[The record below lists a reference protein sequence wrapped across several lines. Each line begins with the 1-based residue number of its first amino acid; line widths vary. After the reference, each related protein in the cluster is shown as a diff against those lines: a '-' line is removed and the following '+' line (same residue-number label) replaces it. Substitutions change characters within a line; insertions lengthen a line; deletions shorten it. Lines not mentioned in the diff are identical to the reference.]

1 MICTCVHELIQ
12 AQVKARPDAIAVFEG
27 DERLTYRELDQRANE
42 LALRLQA
49 SGIRE
54 GLPVG
59 LCMRRSADF
68 VIGALGI
75 LKAGAA
81 YVPLDPSYPKN
92 RLAML
97 LQDSGVSLVVT
108 QPCVAAQ
115 LPQGSWKAIVMDGR
129 AQDRDAESARSPLR
143 NTDAANL
150 AYIIF
155 TSGST
160 GRPKGVQI
168 THANLLNLI
177 RWHQRAFAVTPDD
190 KATMHASPG
199 FDAAVWEIWPYLAAG
214 ASVAVVD
221 ENIRTSPEGLR
232 DWIVANRITISFL
245 PTALAEAMID
255 LPWPSQTTL
264 RFLLTGADTMR
275 RYPRAGLPFAL
286 VNNYGPT
293 ECTVVATSGIVS
305 SEQRSAAL
313 PPIGRPIDN
322 VQVHLVDEYLQL
334 VPDGT
339 PGELV
344 IGGAGVGRGYLNS
357 PDLTD
362 QKFIADRFGD
372 SPDGRLYRTGDLAR
386 RLPDGELAFLG
397 RVDEQVKVR
406 GYRIEPGEI
415 TAVLERHPA
424 VQSSFVTACS
434 DDSGETRLI
443 AYIVPAADARL
454 SANELRL
461 FLAVHLP
468 EFMVPSVFVSIASL
482 PFTAHGKVDRA
493 ALPAPTPDNILHDD
507 SSEAPQSE
515 IEQWLARLLSTL
527 LGTVRVNR
535 DDNFFN
541 LGGHS
546 LMGAQLIARVKQTF
560 DVDLPLRSLFD
571 HPTIREISSEI
582 DTLLQAKLN
591 SMSEEEARRLL
602 ETSPA
607 ESSL

>member
-1 MICTCVHELIQ
+1 MVRICVHELIEAQ
-12 AQVKARPDAIAVFEG
+12 AKVRPDAVAVYEG
-27 DERLTYRELDQRANE
+27 DKRITYRELDRRANE

-49 SGIRE
+49 SGVHE
-54 GLPVG
+54 EVPVG

-68 VIGALGI
+68 VIGALGV
-75 LKAGAA
+75 LKAGAT

-97 LQDSGVSLVVT
+97 LEDSGVRLVVT
-108 QPCVAAQ
+108 HPCVAKQ
-115 LPQGSWKAIVMDGR
+115 LPQGSWQAIVMEACALNLDAGSQVR
-129 AQDRDAESARSPLR
+129 NADR
-143 NTDAANL
+143 ANL

-177 RWHQRAFAVTPDD
+177 SWHQRAFAVTPND

-232 DWIVANRITISFL
+232 DWIVAQQITISFL
-245 PTALAEAMID
+245 PTALAEAIVD
-255 LPWPSQTTL
+255 LPWPAQTAL
-264 RFLLTGADTMR
+264 RFLLTGADTLR
-275 RYPRAGLPFAL
+275 RYPPVGLPFDL

-305 SEQRSAAL
+305 SEAQPAAM
-313 PPIGRPIDN
+313 PSIGRPIDD
-322 VQVHLVDEYLQL
+322 VQIYLVDEQLQS

-339 PGELV
+339 PGEIL
-344 IGGAGVGRGYLNS
+344 IGGAGVGRGYLNG

-362 QKFIADRFGD
+362 QKFIPNRFGNNE
-372 SPDGRLYRTGDLAR
+372 DGRLYRTGDLAR
-386 RLPDGELAFLG
+386 RLPDGQLAFLG
-397 RVDEQVKVR
+397 RIDEQVKVR

-415 TAVLERHPA
+415 TAVLEQHSA
-424 VQSSFVTACS
+424 IDSSFVTACS
-434 DDSGETRLI
+434 DNSGETRLI
-443 AYIVPAADARL
+443 AYIVPAANAHL
-454 SANELRL
+454 SPDELRR
-461 FLAVHLP
+461 FLGEHLP
-468 EFMVPSVFVSIASL
+468 EYMVPSVFVPIASL
-482 PFTAHGKVDRA
+482 PLTAHGKVDRT
-493 ALPAPTPDNILHDD
+493 ALPPPTSENILH
-507 SSEAPQSE
+507 EEVFETPQSE
-515 IEQWLARLLSTL
+515 IEQWLARFLATL
-527 LGTVRVNR
+527 LGTARVSR

-546 LMGAQLIARVKQTF
+546 LMGAQLIATVKQTF
-560 DVDLPLRSLFD
+560 DVELPLRSLFD

-582 DTLLQAKLN
+582 GSLIQAKLN
-591 SMSEEEARRLL
+591 AISDEEARRILQ
-602 ETSPA
+602 TSPA

>member
-1 MICTCVHELIQ
+1 MVRICVHELIE
-12 AQVKARPDAIAVFEG
+12 AQVKVRPDAVAVYDG
-27 DERLTYRELDQRANE
+27 DKRITYHELNQRANE

-49 SGIRE
+49 SGVHE
-54 GLPVG
+54 EVPVG

-68 VIGALGI
+68 VAGALGV
-75 LKAGAA
+75 LKSGAT

-97 LQDSGVSLVVT
+97 LEDSGVRLVVT
-108 QPCVAAQ
+108 HPCVAKQ
-115 LPQGSWKAIVMDGR
+115 LPQGSWQAIVMEACALNLDAGSQVR
-129 AQDRDAESARSPLR
+129 NADR
-143 NTDAANL
+143 ANL

-177 RWHQRAFAVTPDD
+177 SWHQRAFAVTPND

-232 DWIVANRITISFL
+232 DWIVAHQITISFL
-245 PTALAEAMID
+245 PTALAEAVVD
-255 LPWPSQTTL
+255 LPWPAQTAL
-264 RFLLTGADTMR
+264 RFLLTGADTLR
-275 RYPRAGLPFAL
+275 RYPPVGLPFDL

-305 SEQRSAAL
+305 SEAQPAAM
-313 PPIGRPIDN
+313 PSIGRPIDD
-322 VQVHLVDEYLQL
+322 VQIYLVDEQLQS

-339 PGELV
+339 PGEIL
-344 IGGAGVGRGYLNS
+344 IGGASVGRGYLNG

-362 QKFIADRFGD
+362 QKFIADRFGNNE
-372 SPDGRLYRTGDLAR
+372 DGRLYRTGDLAR
-386 RLPDGELAFLG
+386 RLPDGQLAFLG
-397 RVDEQVKVR
+397 RIDEQVKVR

-415 TAVLERHPA
+415 TAVLEQHSA
-424 VQSSFVTACS
+424 IHSSFVTTCS
-434 DDSGETRLI
+434 DNSGETRLI
-443 AYIVPAADARL
+443 AYIVPAANAHL
-454 SANELRL
+454 SADELRR
-461 FLAVHLP
+461 FLGEHLP
-468 EFMVPSVFVSIASL
+468 EYMVPSVFIPIASL
-482 PFTAHGKVDRA
+482 PLTAHGKVDRT
-493 ALPAPTPDNILHDD
+493 ALPPPTSQNILH
-507 SSEAPQSE
+507 EEVFETPQSE
-515 IEQWLARLLSTL
+515 IEQWLARFLAPL
-527 LGTVRVNR
+527 LGSARVSR

-560 DVDLPLRSLFD
+560 DVELPLRSLFD

-582 DTLLQAKLN
+582 GSLIQGKLN
-591 SMSEEEARRLL
+591 TISDEEARRIL

>member
-1 MICTCVHELIQ
+1 MVRLCVHELIEAQ
-12 AQVKARPDAIAVFEG
+12 AKVRPDAVAVYEG
-27 DERLTYRELDQRANE
+27 NKRITYRELDRRANE

-49 SGIRE
+49 SGVHE
-54 GLPVG
+54 EVPVG

-68 VIGALGI
+68 VIGALGV
-75 LKAGAA
+75 LKAGAT
-81 YVPLDPSYPKN
+81 YLPLDPSYPKN

-97 LQDSGVSLVVT
+97 LEDSGVRLVVT
-108 QPCVAAQ
+108 HPCVAKQ
-115 LPQGSWKAIVMDGR
+115 LPQGSWQVIVME
-129 AQDRDAESARSPLR
+129 ACALNLDAGSQVRHA
-143 NTDAANL
+143 DHAHL

-177 RWHQRAFAVTPDD
+177 SWHQRAFAVTPND

-199 FDAAVWEIWPYLAAG
+199 FDAAVWEIWPYLTAG

-232 DWIVANRITISFL
+232 DWIVAQQITISFL
-245 PTALAEAMID
+245 PTALAEAIVD
-255 LPWPSQTTL
+255 LPWPAQTAL
-264 RFLLTGADTMR
+264 RFLLTGADTLR
-275 RYPRAGLPFAL
+275 RYPPVGLPFDL

-305 SEQRSAAL
+305 PEAQPAAK
-313 PPIGRPIDN
+313 PSIGRPIDD
-322 VQVHLVDEYLQL
+322 VQIYLVDEQLQS

-339 PGELV
+339 PGEIL
-344 IGGAGVGRGYLNS
+344 IGGASVGRGYLNG

-362 QKFIADRFGD
+362 QKFIADRFGNNE
-372 SPDGRLYRTGDLAR
+372 DGRLYRTGDLAR
-386 RLPDGELAFLG
+386 RLPDGQLAFLG
-397 RVDEQVKVR
+397 RIDEQVKVR

-415 TAVLERHPA
+415 TAVLEQHSA
-424 VQSSFVTACS
+424 IDSSFVTACS
-434 DDSGETRLI
+434 DNSGETRLI
-443 AYIVPAADARL
+443 AYIVPAANAHL
-454 SANELRL
+454 SADELRR
-461 FLAVHLP
+461 FLGEHLP
-468 EFMVPSVFVSIASL
+468 EYMVPSVFVPIASL
-482 PFTAHGKVDRA
+482 PLTAHGKVDRT
-493 ALPAPTPDNILHDD
+493 ALPSPTSENILH
-507 SSEAPQSE
+507 EEVFETPQSE
-515 IEQWLARLLSTL
+515 IEQWLARFLAAL
-527 LGTVRVNR
+527 LGTARVSR

-546 LMGAQLIARVKQTF
+546 LMGAQLIATVKQTF
-560 DVDLPLRSLFD
+560 DVELPLRSLFD

-582 DTLLQAKLN
+582 DSLLQAKLN
-591 SMSEEEARRLL
+591 SMSDEEARRLL

>member
-1 MICTCVHELIQ
+1 MVRTCVHELIR

-27 DERLTYRELDQRANE
+27 DERVTYRELDQRADE
-42 LALRLQA
+42 LALRLQG
-49 SGIRE
+49 SGVHE
-54 GLPVG
+54 EVPVG
-59 LCMRRSADF
+59 LCMRRSADL

-75 LKAGAA
+75 LKAGGA

-97 LQDSGVSLVVT
+97 LQDSQVGLVVT
-108 QPCVAAQ
+108 HPSLVTQ
-115 LPQGSWKAIVMDGR
+115 LPQGSWQAIVMDVCDQN
-129 AQDRDAESARSPLR
+129 QDAGSAIAPLR
-143 NTDAANL
+143 NADAANL

-168 THANLLNLI
+168 THSNLLNLI
-177 RWHQRAFAVTPDD
+177 GWHQRAFAVTPND

-214 ASVAVVD
+214 ASLAVVE

-232 DWIVANRITISFL
+232 DWMLANRITISFL

-255 LPWPSQTTL
+255 LSWPVQTAL
-264 RFLLTGADTMR
+264 RFLLTGADTLR
-275 RYPRAGLPFAL
+275 RYPRPGLPFAL

-305 SEQRSAAL
+305 SEERSAAL
-313 PPIGRPIDN
+313 PAIGRPIDN
-322 VQVHLVDEYLQL
+322 VEVHLVDEQLQP

-357 PDLTD
+357 EDLTNE
-362 QKFIADRFGD
+362 KFIPDRFGNNQ
-372 SPDGRLYRTGDLAR
+372 DGRLYRTGDLAR
-386 RLPDGELAFLG
+386 RLPDGQLAFMG
-397 RVDEQVKVR
+397 RIDEQVKVR

-415 TAVLERHPA
+415 TAVLEQHSA
-424 VQSSFVTACS
+424 VQSSFVTTS
-434 DDSGETRLI
+434 NDSGETRLL
-443 AYIVPAADARL
+443 AYIVPVASARL
-454 SANELRL
+454 SAEELRQ
-461 FLAVHLP
+461 FLADYLP
-468 EFMVPSVFVSIASL
+468 EFMVPSLFVTVASL

-493 ALPAPTPDNILHDD
+493 ALPAPTSENILHDD

-527 LGTVRVNR
+527 LGTDRVNR

-571 HPTIREISSEI
+571 HPTIREISSEV
-582 DTLLQAKLN
+582 DSLLQAKLN

>member
-1 MICTCVHELIQ
+1 MVRICVHELIEAQ
-12 AQVKARPDAIAVFEG
+12 AKVRPDAVAVYEG
-27 DERLTYRELDQRANE
+27 DKQITYRELDWRANE
-42 LALRLQA
+42 LALRLQS
-49 SGIRE
+49 SGVYE
-54 GLPVG
+54 EVPVG

-68 VIGALGI
+68 VIGALAV
-75 LKAGAA
+75 LKAGAT

-97 LQDSGVSLVVT
+97 LEDSGVRLVVT
-108 QPCVAAQ
+108 HPCVAKQ
-115 LPQGSWKAIVMDGR
+115 LPQGSWQAIVME
-129 AQDRDAESARSPLR
+129 ACALNRDAGSRVR
-143 NTDAANL
+143 NAGRANL

-177 RWHQRAFAVTPDD
+177 SWHQRAFAVTPND

-232 DWIVANRITISFL
+232 DWIVAQQITISFL
-245 PTALAEAMID
+245 PTALAEAIVD
-255 LPWPSQTTL
+255 LPWPAQTAL
-264 RFLLTGADTMR
+264 RFLLTGADTLR
-275 RYPRAGLPFAL
+275 RYPPVGLPFDL

-305 SEQRSAAL
+305 SEAQPAAM
-313 PPIGRPIDN
+313 PSIGRPIDD
-322 VQVHLVDEYLQL
+322 VQIYLVDEQLQS

-339 PGELV
+339 PGEIL
-344 IGGAGVGRGYLNS
+344 IGGASVGRGYLNG

-362 QKFIADRFGD
+362 QKFIADRFGNNE
-372 SPDGRLYRTGDLAR
+372 DGRLYRTGDLAR
-386 RLPDGELAFLG
+386 RLPDGQLAFLG
-397 RVDEQVKVR
+397 RIDEQVKVR

-415 TAVLERHPA
+415 TALLEQHPA
-424 VQSSFVTACS
+424 IHSSFVTACS
-434 DDSGETRLI
+434 DNSGETRLI
-443 AYIVPAADARL
+443 AYIVPAANAHL
-454 SANELRL
+454 SADELRR
-461 FLAVHLP
+461 FLGEHLP
-468 EFMVPSVFVSIASL
+468 EYMVPSVFVPIASL
-482 PFTAHGKVDRA
+482 PLTAHGKVDRT
-493 ALPAPTPDNILHDD
+493 ALPPPTSENILH
-507 SSEAPQSE
+507 EEVFETPQSE
-515 IEQWLARLLSTL
+515 IEQWLARLLATL
-527 LGTVRVNR
+527 LGTARVSR

-546 LMGAQLIARVKQTF
+546 LMGAQLIATVKQTF
-560 DVDLPLRSLFD
+560 DVELPLRSLFD

-582 DTLLQAKLN
+582 GSLIQAKLN
-591 SMSEEEARRLL
+591 TISDEEARRIL

>member
-1 MICTCVHELIQ
+1 MVRICVHELIEAQ
-12 AQVKARPDAIAVFEG
+12 AKVRPDAVAVYEG
-27 DERLTYRELDQRANE
+27 DKRITYRELDQRANE

-49 SGIRE
+49 SGAHE
-54 GLPVG
+54 EVPVG

-68 VIGALGI
+68 VVGALGV
-75 LKAGAA
+75 LKADAT

-97 LQDSGVSLVVT
+97 LEDSGVRLVVT
-108 QPCVAAQ
+108 HPCVAKQ
-115 LPQGSWKAIVMDGR
+115 LPQGSWQAIVME
-129 AQDRDAESARSPLR
+129 ACALNLDAGSQVR
-143 NTDAANL
+143 NTDRAKL

-177 RWHQRAFAVTPDD
+177 SWHQRAFAVTPKD

-232 DWIVANRITISFL
+232 DWIVAQQITISFL
-245 PTALAEAMID
+245 PTALAEAIVD
-255 LPWPSQTTL
+255 LPWPAQTAL
-264 RFLLTGADTMR
+264 RFLLTGADTLR
-275 RYPRAGLPFAL
+275 RYPPVGLPFDL

-305 SEQRSAAL
+305 SEAQPAAM
-313 PPIGRPIDN
+313 PSIGRPIDD
-322 VQVHLVDEYLQL
+322 VQIYLVDEQLQS

-339 PGELV
+339 PGEIL
-344 IGGAGVGRGYLNS
+344 IGGASVGRGYLNG

-362 QKFIADRFGD
+362 QKFIADRFGNKE
-372 SPDGRLYRTGDLAR
+372 DGRLYRTGDLAR
-386 RLPDGELAFLG
+386 RLPDGQLAFLG
-397 RVDEQVKVR
+397 RIDEQVKVR

-415 TAVLERHPA
+415 TAVLEQHSA
-424 VQSSFVTACS
+424 IHSSFVTACS
-434 DDSGETRLI
+434 DNSGETRLI
-443 AYIVPAADARL
+443 AYIVPAANAHL
-454 SANELRL
+454 SPDELRR
-461 FLAVHLP
+461 FLGEHLP
-468 EFMVPSVFVSIASL
+468 EYMVPSVFVPIASL
-482 PFTAHGKVDRA
+482 PLTAHGKVDRT
-493 ALPAPTPDNILHDD
+493 ALPPPTSENILH
-507 SSEAPQSE
+507 EEVFETPQSE
-515 IEQWLARLLSTL
+515 IEQWLARFLATL
-527 LGTVRVNR
+527 LGTARVSR

-546 LMGAQLIARVKQTF
+546 LMGAQLIATVKQTF
-560 DVDLPLRSLFD
+560 DVELPLRSLFD

-582 DTLLQAKLN
+582 GSLIQAKLN
-591 SMSEEEARRLL
+591 AISDEEARRILQ
-602 ETSPA
+602 TSPA

>member
-1 MICTCVHELIQ
+1 MVRICVHELIE
-12 AQVKARPDAIAVFEG
+12 AQVKVRPDAVAVYDG
-27 DERLTYRELDQRANE
+27 DKRITYHELNQRANE

-49 SGIRE
+49 SGVHE
-54 GLPVG
+54 EVPVG

-68 VIGALGI
+68 VAGALGV

-97 LQDSGVSLVVT
+97 LEDSGVRLVVT
-108 QPCVAAQ
+108 HPCVAKQ
-115 LPQGSWKAIVMDGR
+115 LPQGSWQAIVMEACALNLDAGSQVR
-129 AQDRDAESARSPLR
+129 NADR
-143 NTDAANL
+143 ANL

-168 THANLLNLI
+168 THTNLLNLI
-177 RWHQRAFAVTPDD
+177 SWHQRAFAVTPND

-232 DWIVANRITISFL
+232 DWIVAHQITISFL
-245 PTALAEAMID
+245 PTALAEAIVD
-255 LPWPSQTTL
+255 LPWPAQTAL
-264 RFLLTGADTMR
+264 RFLLTGADTLR
-275 RYPRAGLPFAL
+275 RYPPGGLPFDL

-305 SEQRSAAL
+305 SEARTAAM
-313 PPIGRPIDN
+313 PSIGRPIDD
-322 VQVHLVDEYLQL
+322 VQIYLVDEQLQR

-339 PGELV
+339 PGEVL
-344 IGGAGVGRGYLNS
+344 IGGSSVGRRGYLNS

-362 QKFIADRFGD
+362 QKFIADPFGNNE
-372 SPDGRLYRTGDLAR
+372 DGRLYRTGDLAR
-386 RLPDGELAFLG
+386 MLPDGQLAFLG
-397 RVDEQVKVR
+397 RIDEQVKVR

-415 TAVLERHPA
+415 TAVLEQHSA
-424 VQSSFVTACS
+424 IHSSFVTAYS
-434 DDSGETRLI
+434 DNSGETRLI
-443 AYIVPAADARL
+443 AYIVPAANAHL
-454 SANELRL
+454 SADELRR
-461 FLAVHLP
+461 FLGEHLP
-468 EFMVPSVFVSIASL
+468 EYMVPSVFVPIASL
-482 PFTAHGKVDRA
+482 PLTAHGKVDRT
-493 ALPAPTPDNILHDD
+493 ALPPPTSENSLH
-507 SSEAPQSE
+507 EEVFETPQSE
-515 IEQWLARLLSTL
+515 IEQWLARFLATL
-527 LGTVRVNR
+527 LGSARVSR

-560 DVDLPLRSLFD
+560 DVELPLRSLFD

-582 DTLLQAKLN
+582 GSLIQAKLN
-591 SMSEEEARRLL
+591 AISDEEARRIL

>member
-1 MICTCVHELIQ
+1 MVRLCVHELIEAQ
-12 AQVKARPDAIAVFEG
+12 AKVRPDAVAVYEG
-27 DERLTYRELDQRANE
+27 DKQITYRELDWRANE
-42 LALRLQA
+42 LALRLQS
-49 SGIRE
+49 SGVHE
-54 GLPVG
+54 EVPVG

-68 VIGALGI
+68 VIGALGV
-75 LKAGAA
+75 LKAGAT

-97 LQDSGVSLVVT
+97 LEDSGVRLVVT
-108 QPCVAAQ
+108 QPCVAKQ
-115 LPQGSWKAIVMDGR
+115 LPQGSWQAIVME
-129 AQDRDAESARSPLR
+129 ACALNRDAGSRVGNAGR
-143 NTDAANL
+143 ANL

-177 RWHQRAFAVTPDD
+177 SWHQRAFAVTPND

-232 DWIVANRITISFL
+232 DWIVAQQITISFL
-245 PTALAEAMID
+245 PTALAEAIVD
-255 LPWPSQTTL
+255 LPWPAQTAL
-264 RFLLTGADTMR
+264 RFLLTGADTLR
-275 RYPRAGLPFAL
+275 RYPPVGLPFDL

-305 SEQRSAAL
+305 SEAQPAAM
-313 PPIGRPIDN
+313 PSIGRPIDD
-322 VQVHLVDEYLQL
+322 VQIYLVDEQLQS

-339 PGELV
+339 PGEIL
-344 IGGAGVGRGYLNS
+344 IGGAGVGRGYLNG

-362 QKFIADRFGD
+362 QKFIADRFGNNE
-372 SPDGRLYRTGDLAR
+372 DGRLYRTGDLAR
-386 RLPDGELAFLG
+386 RLPDGQLAFLG
-397 RVDEQVKVR
+397 RIDEQVKVR

-415 TAVLERHPA
+415 TALLEQHPA
-424 VQSSFVTACS
+424 IDSSFVTACS
-434 DDSGETRLI
+434 DNSGETRLI
-443 AYIVPAADARL
+443 AYIVPAANAHL
-454 SANELRL
+454 SADELRR
-461 FLAVHLP
+461 FLGEHLP
-468 EFMVPSVFVSIASL
+468 EYMVPSVFVPIASL
-482 PFTAHGKVDRA
+482 PLTAHGKVDRT
-493 ALPAPTPDNILHDD
+493 ALPPPTSENILH
-507 SSEAPQSE
+507 EEGFETPQSE
-515 IEQWLARLLSTL
+515 IEQWLARLLATL
-527 LGTVRVNR
+527 LGTARVSR

-546 LMGAQLIARVKQTF
+546 LMGAQLIATVKQTF
-560 DVDLPLRSLFD
+560 DVELPLRSLFD

-582 DTLLQAKLN
+582 GSLIQAKLN
-591 SMSEEEARRLL
+591 AISDEEARRIL

>member
-1 MICTCVHELIQ
+1 MVRICVHELIEAQ
-12 AQVKARPDAIAVFEG
+12 AKVRPDAVAVYEG
-27 DERLTYRELDQRANE
+27 DNRITYRELDRRANE

-49 SGIRE
+49 SGVRE
-54 GLPVG
+54 EVPVG

-68 VIGALGI
+68 VIGALAV
-75 LKAGAA
+75 LKAGAT

-97 LQDSGVSLVVT
+97 LEDSGVRLVVT
-108 QPCVAAQ
+108 HPCVAKQ
-115 LPQGSWKAIVMDGR
+115 LPQGSWQAIVMEACALNLDAGSQIR
-129 AQDRDAESARSPLR
+129 NADR
-143 NTDAANL
+143 ANL

-177 RWHQRAFAVTPDD
+177 SWHQRAFAVTPND

-232 DWIVANRITISFL
+232 DWIVANQITISFL
-245 PTALAEAMID
+245 PTALAEAMVD
-255 LPWPSQTTL
+255 LPWPAQTAL
-264 RFLLTGADTMR
+264 RFLLTGADTLR
-275 RYPRAGLPFAL
+275 RYPPVGLPFDL

-305 SEQRSAAL
+305 SEAQPAAM
-313 PPIGRPIDN
+313 PSIGRPIDD
-322 VQVHLVDEYLQL
+322 VQIYLVDEQLQS
-334 VPDGT
+334 VQEGT
-339 PGELV
+339 PGEIL
-344 IGGAGVGRGYLNS
+344 IGGASVGRGYLNGS
-357 PDLTD
+357 DLTD
-362 QKFIADRFGD
+362 QKFIADRFGNNQ
-372 SPDGRLYRTGDLAR
+372 DGRLYRTGDLAR
-386 RLPDGELAFLG
+386 RLPDGQLAFLG
-397 RVDEQVKVR
+397 RIDEQVKVR

-415 TAVLERHPA
+415 TAVLEQHSTIR
-424 VQSSFVTACS
+424 SSFVTACS
-434 DDSGETRLI
+434 DNSGETRLI
-443 AYIVPAADARL
+443 AYIVPAANAHL
-454 SANELRL
+454 SADELRR
-461 FLAVHLP
+461 FLGEHLP
-468 EFMVPSVFVSIASL
+468 EYMVPSVFVPIAGL
-482 PFTAHGKVDRA
+482 PLTPHGKVDRT
-493 ALPAPTPDNILHDD
+493 ALPPPTSENILH
-507 SSEAPQSE
+507 EEVFETPQSE
-515 IEQWLARLLSTL
+515 IEQWLARFLATL
-527 LGTVRVNR
+527 LGSAPVSR

-560 DVDLPLRSLFD
+560 DVELPLRSLFD

-582 DTLLQAKLN
+582 GSLIQAKLN
-591 SMSEEEARRLL
+591 TISDEEARRIL

>member
-1 MICTCVHELIQ
+1 MVRLCVHELIEAQ
-12 AQVKARPDAIAVFEG
+12 AKVRPDAVAVYEG
-27 DERLTYRELDQRANE
+27 NKRITYRELDRRANE

-49 SGIRE
+49 SGVHE
-54 GLPVG
+54 EVPVG

-68 VIGALGI
+68 VIGALGV
-75 LKAGAA
+75 LKAGAT

-97 LQDSGVSLVVT
+97 LEDSGVRLVVT
-108 QPCVAAQ
+108 DPCVAKQ
-115 LPQGSWKAIVMDGR
+115 LPQGSWQVIVME
-129 AQDRDAESARSPLR
+129 ACALNLDAGSQVRHA
-143 NTDAANL
+143 DHAHL

-177 RWHQRAFAVTPDD
+177 GWHQRAFAVTPND

-199 FDAAVWEIWPYLAAG
+199 FDAAVWEIWPYLTAG

-232 DWIVANRITISFL
+232 DWIVAHQITISFL
-245 PTALAEAMID
+245 PTALAEAIVD
-255 LPWPSQTTL
+255 LPWPAQTAL
-264 RFLLTGADTMR
+264 RFLLTGADTLR
-275 RYPRAGLPFAL
+275 RYPPVGLPFDL

-305 SEQRSAAL
+305 PEAQPAAM
-313 PPIGRPIDN
+313 PSIGRPIDD
-322 VQVHLVDEYLQL
+322 VQIYLVDEQLQS

-339 PGELV
+339 PGEIL
-344 IGGAGVGRGYLNS
+344 IGGASVGRGYLNG

-362 QKFIADRFGD
+362 QKFIADRFGNNE
-372 SPDGRLYRTGDLAR
+372 DGRLYRTGDLAR
-386 RLPDGELAFLG
+386 RLPDGQLAFLG
-397 RVDEQVKVR
+397 RIDEQVKVR

-415 TAVLERHPA
+415 TAVLEQHSA
-424 VQSSFVTACS
+424 IDSSFVTACS
-434 DDSGETRLI
+434 DNSGETRLI
-443 AYIVPAADARL
+443 AYIVPAANAHL
-454 SANELRL
+454 SVGELRR
-461 FLAVHLP
+461 FLGEHLP
-468 EFMVPSVFVSIASL
+468 EYMVPSVFVAIASL
-482 PFTAHGKVDRA
+482 PLTAHGKIDRT
-493 ALPAPTPDNILHDD
+493 ALPPPTSQNILH
-507 SSEAPQSE
+507 EEVFETPQSE
-515 IEQWLARLLSTL
+515 IEQWLARFLATL
-527 LGTVRVNR
+527 LGTARVSR

-546 LMGAQLIARVKQTF
+546 LMGAQLIATVKQTF
-560 DVDLPLRSLFD
+560 DVELPLRSLFD

-582 DTLLQAKLN
+582 DSLLQAKLN
-591 SMSEEEARRLL
+591 SMSDEEARRLL

>member
-1 MICTCVHELIQ
+1 MVRLCVHELIEAQ
-12 AQVKARPDAIAVFEG
+12 AKVRPDAVAVYEG
-27 DERLTYRELDQRANE
+27 DKQITYRELDWRANE
-42 LALRLQA
+42 LALRLQS
-49 SGIRE
+49 SGVHE
-54 GLPVG
+54 EVPVG

-68 VIGALGI
+68 VIGALGV
-75 LKAGAA
+75 LKAGAT

-97 LQDSGVSLVVT
+97 LEDSGVRLVVT
-108 QPCVAAQ
+108 HPCVAKQ
-115 LPQGSWKAIVMDGR
+115 LPQGSWQAIVME
-129 AQDRDAESARSPLR
+129 ACALNRDAGSRVGNAGR
-143 NTDAANL
+143 ANL

-177 RWHQRAFAVTPDD
+177 SWHQRAFAVTPND

-232 DWIVANRITISFL
+232 DWIVAQQITISFL
-245 PTALAEAMID
+245 PTALAEAIVD
-255 LPWPSQTTL
+255 LPWPAQTAL
-264 RFLLTGADTMR
+264 RFLLTGADTLR
-275 RYPRAGLPFAL
+275 RYPPVGLPFDL

-305 SEQRSAAL
+305 SEAQPAAM
-313 PPIGRPIDN
+313 PSIGRPIDD
-322 VQVHLVDEYLQL
+322 VQIYLVDEQLQS

-339 PGELV
+339 PGEIL
-344 IGGAGVGRGYLNS
+344 IGGAGVGRGYLNG

-362 QKFIADRFGD
+362 QKFIADRFGNNE
-372 SPDGRLYRTGDLAR
+372 DGRLYRTGDLAR
-386 RLPDGELAFLG
+386 RLPDGQLAFLG
-397 RVDEQVKVR
+397 RIDEQVKVR

-415 TAVLERHPA
+415 TALLEQHPA
-424 VQSSFVTACS
+424 IDSSFVTACS
-434 DDSGETRLI
+434 DNSGETRLI
-443 AYIVPAADARL
+443 AYIVPAANAHL
-454 SANELRL
+454 SADELRR
-461 FLAVHLP
+461 FLGEHLP
-468 EFMVPSVFVSIASL
+468 EYMVPSVFVPIASL
-482 PFTAHGKVDRA
+482 PLTAHGKVDRT
-493 ALPAPTPDNILHDD
+493 ALPPPTSENILH
-507 SSEAPQSE
+507 EEGFETPQSE
-515 IEQWLARLLSTL
+515 IEQWLARLLATL
-527 LGTVRVNR
+527 LGTARVSR

-546 LMGAQLIARVKQTF
+546 LMGAQLIATVKQTF
-560 DVDLPLRSLFD
+560 DVELPLRSLFD

-582 DTLLQAKLN
+582 GSLIQAKLN
-591 SMSEEEARRLL
+591 AISDEEARRIL

>member
-1 MICTCVHELIQ
+1 MVRICVHELIEAQ
-12 AQVKARPDAIAVFEG
+12 AKVRPDAVAVYEG
-27 DERLTYRELDQRANE
+27 DKRITYRELDQRANE

-49 SGIRE
+49 SGAHE
-54 GLPVG
+54 EVPVG

-68 VIGALGI
+68 VVGALGV
-75 LKAGAA
+75 LKAGAT

-97 LQDSGVSLVVT
+97 LEDSGVRLVVT
-108 QPCVAAQ
+108 HPCVAKQ
-115 LPQGSWKAIVMDGR
+115 LPQGSWQAIVMEACALNLDAGSQVR
-129 AQDRDAESARSPLR
+129 NADR
-143 NTDAANL
+143 ANL

-177 RWHQRAFAVTPDD
+177 SWHQRAFAVTPND

-232 DWIVANRITISFL
+232 DWIVAQQITISFL
-245 PTALAEAMID
+245 PTALAEAIVD
-255 LPWPSQTTL
+255 LPWPAQTAL
-264 RFLLTGADTMR
+264 RFLLTGADTLR
-275 RYPRAGLPFAL
+275 RYPPVGLPFDL

-305 SEQRSAAL
+305 SEAQPAAM
-313 PPIGRPIDN
+313 PSIGRPIDD
-322 VQVHLVDEYLQL
+322 VQIYLVDEQLQS

-339 PGELV
+339 PGEIL
-344 IGGAGVGRGYLNS
+344 IGGAGVGRGYLNG

-362 QKFIADRFGD
+362 QKFIPNRFGNNQ
-372 SPDGRLYRTGDLAR
+372 DGRLYRTGDLAR
-386 RLPDGELAFLG
+386 RLPDGQLAFLG
-397 RVDEQVKVR
+397 RIDEQVKVR

-415 TAVLERHPA
+415 TAVLEQHSA
-424 VQSSFVTACS
+424 IDSSFVTACS
-434 DDSGETRLI
+434 DNSGETRLI
-443 AYIVPAADARL
+443 AYIVPAANAHL
-454 SANELRL
+454 SPDELRR
-461 FLAVHLP
+461 FLGEHLP
-468 EFMVPSVFVSIASL
+468 EYMVPSVFVPIASL
-482 PFTAHGKVDRA
+482 PLTAHGKVDRT
-493 ALPAPTPDNILHDD
+493 ALPPPTSENILH
-507 SSEAPQSE
+507 EEVFETPQSE
-515 IEQWLARLLSTL
+515 IEQWLARFLATL
-527 LGTVRVNR
+527 LGTARVSR

-546 LMGAQLIARVKQTF
+546 LMGAQLIATVKQTF
-560 DVDLPLRSLFD
+560 DVELPLRSLFD

-582 DTLLQAKLN
+582 GSLIQAKLN
-591 SMSEEEARRLL
+591 AISDEEARRILQ
-602 ETSPA
+602 TSPA

>member
-1 MICTCVHELIQ
+1 MVRICVHELIEAQ
-12 AQVKARPDAIAVFEG
+12 AKVRPDAVAVYEG
-27 DERLTYRELDQRANE
+27 DKRITYRELDRRANE

-49 SGIRE
+49 SGVHE
-54 GLPVG
+54 EVPVG

-68 VIGALGI
+68 VIGALGV
-75 LKAGAA
+75 LKAGAT

-97 LQDSGVSLVVT
+97 LEDSGVRLVVT
-108 QPCVAAQ
+108 HPCVAKQ
-115 LPQGSWKAIVMDGR
+115 LPQGSWQAIVMEACALNLDAGSQVR
-129 AQDRDAESARSPLR
+129 NADR
-143 NTDAANL
+143 ANL

-177 RWHQRAFAVTPDD
+177 SWHQRAFAVTPND

-232 DWIVANRITISFL
+232 DWIVANQITISFL
-245 PTALAEAMID
+245 PTALAEAMVD
-255 LPWPSQTTL
+255 LPWPAQTAL
-264 RFLLTGADTMR
+264 RFLLTGADTLR
-275 RYPRAGLPFAL
+275 RYPPVGLPFDL

-305 SEQRSAAL
+305 SEAQPAAM
-313 PPIGRPIDN
+313 PSIGRPIDD
-322 VQVHLVDEYLQL
+322 VQIYLVDEQLQS
-334 VPDGT
+334 VPDGA
-339 PGELV
+339 PGEIL
-344 IGGAGVGRGYLNS
+344 IGGASVGRGYLNG

-362 QKFIADRFGD
+362 QKFIADRFGNNQ
-372 SPDGRLYRTGDLAR
+372 DGRLYRTGDLAR
-386 RLPDGELAFLG
+386 RLPDGQLAFLG
-397 RVDEQVKVR
+397 RIDEQVKVR

-415 TAVLERHPA
+415 TAVLEQHSTIR
-424 VQSSFVTACS
+424 SSFVTACS
-434 DDSGETRLI
+434 DNSGETRLI
-443 AYIVPAADARL
+443 AYIVPAANAHL
-454 SANELRL
+454 SADELRR
-461 FLAVHLP
+461 FLGEHLP
-468 EFMVPSVFVSIASL
+468 EYMVPSVFVPIASL
-482 PFTAHGKVDRA
+482 PLTVHGKVDRT
-493 ALPAPTPDNILHDD
+493 ALPPPTAENILH
-507 SSEAPQSE
+507 EEVFETPQSE
-515 IEQWLARLLSTL
+515 IEQWLARFLATL
-527 LGTVRVNR
+527 LGTARVSR

-582 DTLLQAKLN
+582 ESLLQAKLN
-591 SMSEEEARRLL
+591 AMSDEEARRIL

>member
-1 MICTCVHELIQ
+1 MVRICVHELIEAQ
-12 AQVKARPDAIAVFEG
+12 AKVRPDAVAVYEG
-27 DERLTYRELDQRANE
+27 DKRITYRELDRRANE

-49 SGIRE
+49 SGVHE
-54 GLPVG
+54 EVPVG

-68 VIGALGI
+68 VIGALGV
-75 LKAGAA
+75 LKAGAT

-97 LQDSGVSLVVT
+97 LEDSGVRLVVT
-108 QPCVAAQ
+108 HPCVAKQ
-115 LPQGSWKAIVMDGR
+115 LPQGSWQAIVMEACALNLDAGSQVR
-129 AQDRDAESARSPLR
+129 NADR
-143 NTDAANL
+143 ANL

-177 RWHQRAFAVTPDD
+177 SWHQRAFAVTPND

-232 DWIVANRITISFL
+232 DWIVANQITISFL
-245 PTALAEAMID
+245 PTALAEAMVD
-255 LPWPSQTTL
+255 LPWPAQTAL
-264 RFLLTGADTMR
+264 RFLLTGADTLR
-275 RYPRAGLPFAL
+275 RYPPVGLPFDL

-305 SEQRSAAL
+305 SEAQPAAM
-313 PPIGRPIDN
+313 PSIGRPIDD
-322 VQVHLVDEYLQL
+322 VQIYLVDEQLQS
-334 VPDGT
+334 VPDGA
-339 PGELV
+339 PGEIL
-344 IGGAGVGRGYLNS
+344 IGGASVGRGYLNG

-362 QKFIADRFGD
+362 QKFIADRFGNNQ
-372 SPDGRLYRTGDLAR
+372 DGRLYRTGDLAR
-386 RLPDGELAFLG
+386 RLPDGQLAFLG
-397 RVDEQVKVR
+397 RIDEQVKVR

-415 TAVLERHPA
+415 TAVLEQHSTIR
-424 VQSSFVTACS
+424 SSFVTACS
-434 DDSGETRLI
+434 DSSGETRLI
-443 AYIVPAADARL
+443 AYIVPAANAHL
-454 SANELRL
+454 SADELRR
-461 FLAVHLP
+461 FLGEDLP
-468 EFMVPSVFVSIASL
+468 EYMVPSVFVPIASL
-482 PFTAHGKVDRA
+482 PLTAHGKVDRT
-493 ALPAPTPDNILHDD
+493 ALPPPTAENILH
-507 SSEAPQSE
+507 EEVFETPQSE
-515 IEQWLARLLSTL
+515 IEQWLARFLATL
-527 LGTVRVNR
+527 LGTARVSR

-582 DTLLQAKLN
+582 ESLLQAKLN
-591 SMSEEEARRLL
+591 AMSDEEARRIL

>member
-12 AQVKARPDAIAVFEG
+12 AQVKVRPDAIAVFEG
-27 DERLTYRELDQRANE
+27 DERVTYRELDQRANE

-54 GLPVG
+54 DLPVG

-232 DWIVANRITISFL
+232 DWVIANRITISFL
-245 PTALAEAMID
+245 PTALADAMID
-255 LPWPSQTTL
+255 LPWSPETAL
-264 RFLLTGADTMR
+264 RFLLTGADTLR
-275 RYPRAGLPFAL
+275 RYPRTGLPFAL

-322 VQVHLVDEYLQL
+322 VQVHLVDEHLQL

-357 PDLTD
+357 PDLTN
-362 QKFIADRFGD
+362 QKFIADRFGN

-386 RLPDGELAFLG
+386 RLPDGQLAFLG

-415 TAVLERHPA
+415 TAVLEQHPA
-424 VQSSFVTACS
+424 VQSSFVTACP

-443 AYIVPAADARL
+443 AYIVPAAEARL
-454 SANELRL
+454 SADELRQ

-493 ALPAPTPDNILHDD
+493 ALPAPTPENILHDD

-527 LGTVRVNR
+527 LGSARVNR

>member
-1 MICTCVHELIQ
+1 MVRICVHELIEAQ
-12 AQVKARPDAIAVFEG
+12 AKVRPDAVAVYEG
-27 DERLTYRELDQRANE
+27 DKRITYRELDRRANE

-49 SGIRE
+49 SGVQE
-54 GLPVG
+54 EVPVG

-68 VIGALGI
+68 VIGALGV
-75 LKAGAA
+75 LKAGAT

-92 RLAML
+92 RLAL
-97 LQDSGVSLVVT
+97 LLEDSGVRLVVT
-108 QPCVAAQ
+108 HPCVAKQ
-115 LPQGSWKAIVMDGR
+115 LPQGSWQAIVMEACALNLDEGSQVR
-129 AQDRDAESARSPLR
+129 NADR
-143 NTDAANL
+143 ANL

-177 RWHQRAFAVTPDD
+177 SWHQRAFAVSPND

-232 DWIVANRITISFL
+232 DWIVANQITISFL
-245 PTALAEAMID
+245 PTALAEAMVD
-255 LPWPSQTTL
+255 LPWPAQTAL
-264 RFLLTGADTMR
+264 RFLLTGADTLR
-275 RYPRAGLPFAL
+275 RYPPVGLPFDL

-305 SEQRSAAL
+305 SEAQPAAM
-313 PPIGRPIDN
+313 PSIGRPIDD
-322 VQVHLVDEYLQL
+322 VQIYLVDEQLQS

-339 PGELV
+339 PGEIL
-344 IGGAGVGRGYLNS
+344 IGGASVGRGYLNG
-357 PDLTD
+357 PDLTG
-362 QKFIADRFGD
+362 QKFVADRFGNNQ
-372 SPDGRLYRTGDLAR
+372 DGRLYRTGDLAR
-386 RLPDGELAFLG
+386 RLPDGQLAFLG
-397 RVDEQVKVR
+397 RIDEQVKVR

-415 TAVLERHPA
+415 TAVLEQHLTIR
-424 VQSSFVTACS
+424 SSFVTACS
-434 DDSGETRLI
+434 DNSGETRLI
-443 AYIVPAADARL
+443 AYIVPAANAHL
-454 SANELRL
+454 SADELRR
-461 FLAVHLP
+461 FLGEHLP
-468 EFMVPSVFVSIASL
+468 EYMVPSVFVPIASL
-482 PFTAHGKVDRA
+482 PLTAHGKVDRT
-493 ALPAPTPDNILHDD
+493 ALPPPTSENILH
-507 SSEAPQSE
+507 EEVFETPQSE
-515 IEQWLARLLSTL
+515 IEQWLARFLATL
-527 LGTVRVNR
+527 LGSARVSR

-560 DVDLPLRSLFD
+560 DVELPLRSLFD

-582 DTLLQAKLN
+582 GSLIQAKLN
-591 SMSEEEARRLL
+591 TISDEEARRIL

-607 ESSL
+607 ESPL

>member
-1 MICTCVHELIQ
+1 MVRICVHELIEAQ
-12 AQVKARPDAIAVFEG
+12 AKVKPDAVAVYEG
-27 DERLTYRELDQRANE
+27 DKRITYRELDRRANE

-49 SGIRE
+49 SGVHE
-54 GLPVG
+54 EVPVG

-68 VIGALGI
+68 VIGALGV
-75 LKAGAA
+75 LKAGAT

-97 LQDSGVSLVVT
+97 LEDSGVRLVVT
-108 QPCVAAQ
+108 HPCVAKQ
-115 LPQGSWKAIVMDGR
+115 LPQGSWQAIVMEACALNLDAGSQVR
-129 AQDRDAESARSPLR
+129 NADR
-143 NTDAANL
+143 ANL

-177 RWHQRAFAVTPDD
+177 SWHQRAFAVTPND

-232 DWIVANRITISFL
+232 DWIVANQITISFL
-245 PTALAEAMID
+245 PTALAEAMVD
-255 LPWPSQTTL
+255 LPWPAQTAL
-264 RFLLTGADTMR
+264 RFLLTGADTLR
-275 RYPRAGLPFAL
+275 HYPPVGLPFDL

-305 SEQRSAAL
+305 SEAQPAAM
-313 PPIGRPIDN
+313 PSIGRPIDD
-322 VQVHLVDEYLQL
+322 VQIYLVDEQLQS
-334 VPDGT
+334 VPDGA
-339 PGELV
+339 PGEIL
-344 IGGAGVGRGYLNS
+344 IGGASVGRGYLNG

-362 QKFIADRFGD
+362 QKFIADRFGNNED
-372 SPDGRLYRTGDLAR
+372 ERLYRTGDLAR
-386 RLPDGELAFLG
+386 RLPDGQLAFLG
-397 RVDEQVKVR
+397 RIDEQVKVR

-415 TAVLERHPA
+415 TAVLEQHSTIR
-424 VQSSFVTACS
+424 SSFVTACS
-434 DDSGETRLI
+434 DNSGETRLI
-443 AYIVPAADARL
+443 AYIVPAANAHL
-454 SANELRL
+454 SADELRR
-461 FLAVHLP
+461 FLGEHLP
-468 EFMVPSVFVSIASL
+468 EYMVPSVFVPIASL
-482 PFTAHGKVDRA
+482 PLTAHGKVDRT
-493 ALPAPTPDNILHDD
+493 ALPPPTSENILH
-507 SSEAPQSE
+507 EEVFETPQSE
-515 IEQWLARLLSTL
+515 IEQWLARFLATL
-527 LGTVRVNR
+527 LGSARVSR

-560 DVDLPLRSLFD
+560 DVELPLRSLFD

-582 DTLLQAKLN
+582 GTLIEAKLN
-591 SMSEEEARRLL
+591 TISDEEARRIL

>member
-1 MICTCVHELIQ
+1 MVRLCVHELIEAQ
-12 AQVKARPDAIAVFEG
+12 AKVRPDAVAVYEG
-27 DERLTYRELDQRANE
+27 DKRITYRELDRRANE

-49 SGIRE
+49 SGVHE
-54 GLPVG
+54 EVPVG

-68 VIGALGI
+68 VIGALGV
-75 LKAGAA
+75 LKAGAT

-97 LQDSGVSLVVT
+97 LEDSGVRLVVT
-108 QPCVAAQ
+108 HPCVAKQ
-115 LPQGSWKAIVMDGR
+115 LPQGSWQAIVMEACALNLDAGSQVRNAGR
-129 AQDRDAESARSPLR
+129 
-143 NTDAANL
+143 ANL

-177 RWHQRAFAVTPDD
+177 SWHQRAFAVTPND

-232 DWIVANRITISFL
+232 DWLVAQQITISFL
-245 PTALAEAMID
+245 PTALAEAIVD
-255 LPWPSQTTL
+255 LPWPAQTAL
-264 RFLLTGADTMR
+264 RFLLTGADTLR
-275 RYPRAGLPFAL
+275 RYPPVGLPFDL

-305 SEQRSAAL
+305 PEAQPAAM
-313 PPIGRPIDN
+313 PSIGRPIDD
-322 VQVHLVDEYLQL
+322 VQIYLVDEQLQS

-339 PGELV
+339 PGEIL
-344 IGGAGVGRGYLNS
+344 IGGAGVGRGYLNG

-362 QKFIADRFGD
+362 QKFIADRFGNNE
-372 SPDGRLYRTGDLAR
+372 DGRLYRTGDLAR
-386 RLPDGELAFLG
+386 RLPDGQLAFLG
-397 RVDEQVKVR
+397 RIDEQVKVR
-406 GYRIEPGEI
+406 GHRIEPGEI
-415 TAVLERHPA
+415 TALLEQHSA
-424 VQSSFVTACS
+424 IDSSFVTACS
-434 DDSGETRLI
+434 DNSGETRLI
-443 AYIVPAADARL
+443 AYIVPAANAHL
-454 SANELRL
+454 SVGELRR
-461 FLAVHLP
+461 FLGEHLP
-468 EFMVPSVFVSIASL
+468 EYMVPSVFVAIASL
-482 PFTAHGKVDRA
+482 PLTAHGKIDRT
-493 ALPAPTPDNILHDD
+493 ALPPPTSENIVH
-507 SSEAPQSE
+507 EEVFETPQSE
-515 IEQWLARLLSTL
+515 IEQWLARFLAAL
-527 LGTVRVNR
+527 LGTARVSR

-546 LMGAQLIARVKQTF
+546 LMGAQLIATVKQTF
-560 DVDLPLRSLFD
+560 DVELPLRSLFD

-582 DTLLQAKLN
+582 DSLLQAKLN
-591 SMSEEEARRLL
+591 SMSDEEARRLL